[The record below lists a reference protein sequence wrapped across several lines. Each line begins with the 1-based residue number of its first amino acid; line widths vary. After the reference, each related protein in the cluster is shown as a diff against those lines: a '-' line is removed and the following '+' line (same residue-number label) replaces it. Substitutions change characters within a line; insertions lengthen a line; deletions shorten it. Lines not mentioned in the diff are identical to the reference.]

1 LLGPNG
7 NSFRRLQEETMCKMA
22 ILGRGSMKDKQRE
35 EELRNSLDPKY
46 AHLNEGS
53 FRIRFFDLLY
63 CKT

>member
-1 LLGPNG
+1 
-7 NSFRRLQEETMCKMA
+7 MA

-53 FRIRFFDLLY
+53 FRIRLFDLL
-63 CKT
+63 CAET